1 MPVNIFRKILS
12 YVKARDQKSN
22 LHMNY
27 LRDIAWIWFV
37 FEEFPTSGISRNISD
52 RHNFLKLLI
61 YQRLHSN
68 ATDNN
73 LNMRCPWNFSAAQQ
87 LSE

>member
-37 FEEFPTSGISRNISD
+37 FEEFPTSGISQNISD
-52 RHNFLKLLI
+52 RRNFLKLLF

-68 ATDNN
+68 ATIQC
-73 LNMRCPWNFSAAQQ
+73 RQ
-87 LSE
+87 